1 MSALRPVLVAAGVLA
16 GFLVTVPAS
25 AATPVIQVISRTPA
39 AEGNDSSSDPATS
52 ADGRYVVFASY
63 ATNFIPGNTNGS
75 QGIYVKD
82 TVTGVISHASAAANG
97 TQADADSE
105 SPSISADGRYVAFTS
120 VATNLVP
127 GDTNGVR
134 DVFVKDIRT
143 GAIVKASTAESDFAT
158 ISADGR
164 HVSFRSGTSAYVKNL
179 DTAETKLIVAN
190 APATTY
196 PLSADGRLAVFAT
209 SGALV
214 AGDTNNVSDVY
225 LKDSQTG
232 TLSRIST
239 TATGGQSAG
248 GGTAPTISADGK
260 FAAFESAA
268 ADLVPSDANGAADVF
283 VKDLAK
289 GTIRIGTVTA
299 AGAQANGAATEPKL
313 SANGR
318 YLAFASAATNLV
330 PGDTNGADD
339 VFVKDLDKGTVLRT
353 SVAAGGAQ
361 AEADSDNV
369 DLSGNGRVTVFRSE
383 SANLASADGNNVADI
398 FSAPALKPGADPYA
412 DAIAAGTTVG
422 LSNGANALGAPDG
435 KLAGVTGLLGGRLVL
450 DMGEDE
456 EGTGDLS
463 VYYGGLNLGLLTSLD
478 FLDAQGK
485 SVGSGQLNLI
495 DLGAGTHVTKVA
507 HSGAPYRYVR
517 INTGLLQVFSLDA
530 VEAAG

>member
-1 MSALRPVLVAAGVLA
+1 MSALRPVLATAGVLA
-16 GFLVTVPAS
+16 GLLVAAPAS
-25 AATPVIQVISRTPA
+25 AAAPVIQVVSRTQA

-82 TVTGVISHASAAANG
+82 TVSGVISHASAAANG

-105 SPSISADGRYVAFTS
+105 GPSISADGRYVAFS
-120 VATNLVP
+120 SLAANLVP
-127 GDTNGVR
+127 GDTNGAR
-134 DVFVKDIRT
+134 DIFVKDIRT
-143 GAIVKASTAESDFAT
+143 GAIVKASTAASDFAT
-158 ISADGR
+158 ISADGK
-164 HVSFRSGTSAYVKNL
+164 HVSFRSGTNAYVKNL
-179 DTAETKLIVAN
+179 DTGELKLIVAT
-190 APATTY
+190 APATPY
-196 PLSADGRLAVFAT
+196 PLSADGRFAVFT
-209 SGALV
+209 TTGALV
-214 AGDTNNVSDVY
+214 AGDTNGKSDVY
-225 LKDSQTG
+225 LKDLQTG
-232 TLSRIST
+232 TLTRIST
-239 TATGGQSAG
+239 TATGGQSTG
-248 GGTAPTISADGK
+248 GATAPAISADGR

-268 ADLVPSDANGAADVF
+268 ADLVPADTNGASDVF

-289 GTIRIGTVTA
+289 GTIRIGAVA
-299 AGAQANGAATEPKL
+299 ANGATTEPKL
-313 SANGR
+313 SADGR
-318 YLAFASAATNLV
+318 YLAFASSATNLV
-330 PGDTNGADD
+330 PGDTNGVSD
-339 VFVKDLDKGTVLRT
+339 VFVKDLSKDTVIRT

-361 AEADSDNV
+361 ADEGSDNV

-383 SANLASADGNNVADI
+383 AANLVPADGNHVADI

-456 EGTGDLS
+456 EGTGDLA

-485 SVGSGQLNLI
+485 TVGSGQLKLI
-495 DLGAGTHVTKVA
+495 DLGAGTHVAKVP